1 MGTCVSLLLRWKH
14 AKRIPRST
22 STIETDW
29 TIARQRK
36 EKEINSQEILKQIPF
51 YSE

>member
-1 MGTCVSLLLRWKH
+1 MGTCVILLLRWKH

-36 EKEINSQEILKQIPF
+36 EIKSQEILKQTPF
-51 YSE
+51 YSK